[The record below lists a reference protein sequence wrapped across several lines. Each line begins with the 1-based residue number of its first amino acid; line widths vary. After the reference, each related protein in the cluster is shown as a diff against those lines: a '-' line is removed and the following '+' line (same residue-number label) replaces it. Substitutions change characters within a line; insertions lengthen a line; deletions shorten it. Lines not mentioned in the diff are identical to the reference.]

1 MNRSNYNEN
10 INQYNRRHS
19 YVDTYKSKTNGRM
32 NGNYGNTSEISGSN
46 AAYASRHTF
55 ESNKSIVIKGDAD
68 TSCMKIRVAG
78 LRAKLKD
85 NDYINSKIVALADW
99 LEVDDK
105 QLRVE
110 GVKKKM
116 PAKLVAII
124 AVVAISLMLVVSGAV
139 ISSKALMELYSSQN
153 ELLELQSLK
162 VELEHELELKNDLR
176 YIEQVARNELG
187 MIDREHGAVQ
197 CIDNELSNKVEIYEN
212 NTVYSKLSSLLDS
225 LSFLGEE

>member
-1 MNRSNYNEN
+1 MNRANYNDN
-10 INQYNRRHS
+10 INPYNRRHS
-19 YVDTYKSKTNGRM
+19 YVDTYKSKSNGRTDES
-32 NGNYGNTSEISGSN
+32 YCNTPEISGNSS
-46 AAYASRHTF
+46 AYASRHAF
-55 ESNKSIVIKGDAD
+55 ENKKSTAIKAD
-68 TSCMKIRVAG
+68 RDDRCLKTGVDG
-78 LRAKLKD
+78 LRSRLKD
-85 NDYINSKIVALADW
+85 NDFINSKIIALADW

-116 PAKLVAII
+116 PAKLVTVI

-139 ISSKALMELYSSQN
+139 ISSKALMELYASQN

-162 VELEHELELKNDLR
+162 IELEHELELKNDLR

-197 CIDNELSNKVEIYEN
+197 CIDNELNNKVEIYEK
-212 NTVYSKLSSLLDS
+212 NTVYSKISSLLDS
-225 LSFLGEE
+225 LSFLGRE

>member
-1 MNRSNYNEN
+1 MNRANYNEN
-10 INQYNRRHS
+10 INPYNRRHS
-19 YVDTYKSKTNGRM
+19 YVDAYKSKTNDRT
-32 NGNYGNTSEISGSN
+32 NGNHGNPSEISGSN

-55 ESNKSIVIKGDAD
+55 ESNKSTVVKKDVAARCLK
-68 TSCMKIRVAG
+68 TRVDG
-78 LRAKLKD
+78 LRTKMKD
-85 NDYINSKIVALADW
+85 NDFINNKIVVLADW

-110 GVKKKM
+110 GVKKRM
-116 PAKLVAII
+116 PAKLVAAI

-139 ISSKALMELYSSQN
+139 ISSKALMELYASQN

-162 VELEHELELKNDLR
+162 IELEHELELKNDLR
-176 YIEQVARNELG
+176 YIEQVARNEMG

-212 NTVYSKLSSLLDS
+212 NTVYSKISALLDS

>member
-1 MNRSNYNEN
+1 MNRANYNEN
-10 INQYNRRHS
+10 IKPYNRRHS
-19 YVDTYKSKTNGRM
+19 YVDTYKSQTNGRTS
-32 NGNYGNTSEISGSN
+32 GNYDNTSDISGGS
-46 AAYASRHTF
+46 AAYVSRHTF
-55 ESNKSIVIKGDAD
+55 ESNKFTVVKNNVTAR
-68 TSCMKIRVAG
+68 CMKTRVDG
-78 LRAKLKD
+78 FRTKLKD
-85 NDYINSKIVALADW
+85 NDFINSKIVALADW

-212 NTVYSKLSSLLDS
+212 NTVYSKISALLDS